1 MTFERL
7 HKLVLYATV
16 VVGLLPLATS
26 GELPVPFVIATFA
39 GVVVSWLR
47 NTPLERVEATE
58 RLWTI
63 VTVVALLVLGGLAFV
78 TTNYLLYAILFV
90 MVLVV
95 TRLFQSRSSRDV
107 FQLYGLSFMAVTAGA
122 IINPALAFLG
132 IFFIYII
139 LLVWGLILLHVQ
151 RDIEALQAEQTEQG
165 ERPRAMAWQARDLV
179 SRRFLLGSS
188 GLALSIFA
196 ASLVIFFFFPRLG
209 IGMFFGQGRQ
219 GQTMSGFNDK
229 IELGHFGDIK
239 DNMEVV
245 MRVELPDDRER
256 TDMHLRLRGI
266 TFDRYQNGMWEKT
279 VGPPWAM
286 NQTDQGSWVSE
297 EYQRVRGRVPKGEM
311 LRQSIYLEPLSMDTR
326 MVFGMPRIMRLT
338 IDNPTLQRF
347 RGKRALSFFQDSAD
361 DISTKTPTDVAL
373 RYEVESWQPRGM
385 DQSLREAKGE
395 IPRSIRDRFLQLPQN
410 LDPRIAALAQTLTA
424 GATNDFDKAHQ
435 LEVRLSED
443 WEYTTQGGQDST
455 HPLEE
460 FLFVRKKGHCEY
472 FATGMAVMLRTLG
485 IPARPANGF
494 FGGAYNTFGR
504 FYTIRQ
510 ADAHAWVEVWF
521 PGHGWVT
528 FDPTPASEVLVP
540 PEIGALAALKEAYD
554 SFKLQWFKWIVEYD
568 FEKQLEVLRR
578 VGSALSGLRDL
589 LPKPSGGSVSNPGAW
604 KRGLK
609 EWIKEPST
617 WALLASPFLVLLMVR
632 MGALGWLR
640 RRVSRLFKRS
650 GPTPGGEVGKSYQR
664 MLRLL
669 ARQGIGRGAG
679 ETPRELASRLARQG
693 YPAAE
698 AVDRVTAAFEEVR
711 YAEREPS
718 RSAVAALERD
728 VEAVR
733 KARVA

>member
-26 GELPVPFVIATFA
+26 GELPAPFVIATFA
-39 GVVVSWLR
+39 GIVVNWLR
-47 NTPLERVEATE
+47 DTPLERVEATE
-58 RLWTI
+58 RVWTI
-63 VTVVALLVLGGLAFV
+63 ATVLALLVLGGLAFA

-132 IFFIYII
+132 IFFVYII

-165 ERPRAMAWQARDLV
+165 ERPRALAWQARDLV
-179 SRRFLLGSS
+179 SRRFLLGASA
-188 GLALSIFA
+188 LALSIFA
-196 ASLVIFFFFPRLG
+196 GSLVIFFFFPRLG
-209 IGMFFGQGRQ
+209 IGMFFGQGRRAQ
-219 GQTMSGFNDK
+219 SMSGFSDK

-245 MRVELPDDRER
+245 MRVELPDDRDR
-256 TDMHLRLRGI
+256 ADMHLRLRGI
-266 TFDRYQNGMWEKT
+266 TFDRYKDGLWEKT
-279 VGPPWAM
+279 VGPAWAM
-286 NQTDQGSWVSE
+286 TQTEEGSWISE
-297 EYQRVRGRVPKGEM
+297 EYQRVRGRVPQGEM
-311 LRQSIYLEPLSMDTR
+311 LRQSVYLEPLSMDTR
-326 MVFGMPRIMRLT
+326 MVFGMPRVMRLT

-361 DISTKTPTDVAL
+361 DISTKTPKEVAL
-373 RYEVESWQPRGM
+373 RYDVESWQPRGM
-385 DQSLREAKGE
+385 DQSLREASGE
-395 IPRSIRDRFLQLPQN
+395 APKFVRDRFLQLPPN
-410 LDPRIAALAQTLTA
+410 LDPRIAELAKTLSA
-424 GATNDFDKAHQ
+424 GATNDFDKAR
-435 LEVRLSED
+435 LVEKRLSED
-443 WEYTTQGGQDST
+443 WEYTTEGGQDRT

-460 FLFVRKKGHCEY
+460 FLFTRKKGHCEY

-494 FGGAYNTFGR
+494 FGGAYNPFGR

-510 ADAHAWVEVWF
+510 ADAHSWVEVWF
-521 PGHGWVT
+521 AGHGWVT

-578 VGSALSGLRDL
+578 VGSTLSGLREL
-589 LPKPSGGSVSNPGAW
+589 LPKPSGGSVSNPQAW
-604 KRGLK
+604 KRGFK
-609 EWIKEPST
+609 KWIREPTT
-617 WALLASPFLVLLMVR
+617 WLLLASPLLVWFMAR
-632 MGALGWLR
+632 LGLFAWLR
-640 RRVSRLFKRS
+640 RRLSALFTRR
-650 GPTPGGEVGKSYQR
+650 GPSPGGQVGQRYQR
-664 MLRLL
+664 MLTLL
-669 ARQGIGRGAG
+669 SRQGIGRGAG
-679 ETPRELASRLARQG
+679 ETPRELAARLARQG
-693 YPAAE
+693 YPAAA

-718 RSAVAALERD
+718 PAAVAALDED
-728 VEAVR
+728 VDAVR
-733 KARVA
+733 KVRVA